1 MNKKLTKKDLEQ
13 QIIDLADK
21 WKRAL
26 ADYANL
32 EKRVQ
37 QERQDFIK
45 FSSAGLIDK
54 LLGVLDDL
62 ERAEKHLKNKGLTM
76 AVNQFKSVLKTE
88 GVEEIIALGNRFD
101 PNSMDCV
108 EMVKGKKNI
117 VSEVVLKGYL
127 LNNKILRPVKVKV
140 GKGD

>member
-1 MNKKLTKKDLEQ
+1 MSKKLTKKDLEQ
-13 QIIDLADK
+13 QIINLTDK
-21 WKRAL
+21 WKRTL

-32 EKRVQ
+32 EKRI
-37 QERQDFIK
+37 EAEKQDFIK

-54 LLGVLDDL
+54 LLAVLDDL

-76 AVNQFKSVLKTE
+76 AVNQFRLVLKTE
-88 GVEEIIALGNRFD
+88 GVEEITALGNRFD

-108 EMVKGKKNI
+108 EMVKGKKNM

-127 LNNKILRPVKVKV
+127 LNNKILRPAKVRV
-140 GKGD
+140 GS